1 MAQVTIYKLLP
12 KYFYRPQHTLQTIAL
27 SSYERQDS
35 VGYFSLPMEIRDSIM
50 ELVLTVGD
58 IQLQFTEIDK
68 KMEDMMNEVEQ
79 RLGMPFDDFKG
90 HFELG
95 QHSNLQP
102 PGLQFLATCKQA
114 CAEGFKVF
122 FSTNIFFLPY
132 GPLENTCRYF
142 KEINLEHQLKIQGLG
157 LMFGVQDLTPLA
169 LRVIH
174 GDIQAYY
181 YPFEEPFAAGERR
194 GMIWGEHSGRHLLE
208 IWKQKLGYLRGLPVG
223 MRKVKIGNSSRV
235 QEWEGPQVDDALA
248 GQAAS
253 AWSKEL
259 TRMKSDAGKEVE
271 MLVRAV
277 VEYGDQIGLVVLE
290 NMAKKGWAVDF
301 LDAVLSGD

>member
-1 MAQVTIYKLLP
+1 MAQVKIYELLP

-27 SSYERQDS
+27 SGYQRQDS
-35 VGYFSLPMEIRDSIM
+35 VGFFSLPMEIRDRIM
-50 ELVLTVGD
+50 ELVMAVGD

-79 RLGMPFDDFKG
+79 RLGMPFGDFKG
-90 HFELG
+90 YFKLG
-95 QHSNLQP
+95 QHSTLQS

-132 GPLENTCRYF
+132 GPIENTCRCF

-157 LMFGVQDLTPLA
+157 LMFGIQDLTPLS
-169 LRVIH
+169 LRAIE
-174 GDIQAYY
+174 GDIQAC
-181 YPFEEPFAAGERR
+181 YPFEEPFDPGERQ
-194 GMIWGEHSGRHLLE
+194 GMIWGKHSRRHLLE
-208 IWKQKLGYLRGLPVG
+208 IWEQKLSCLRGLPVD
-223 MRKVKIGNSSRV
+223 MRKVKIGNSLGV
-235 QEWEGPQVDDALA
+235 QEWEGQHLDDALA

-259 TRMKSDAGKEVE
+259 TRMKSDAGKDVE
-271 MLVRAV
+271 MLVREV
-277 VEYGDQIGLVVLE
+277 VDYGDLMGLVVLE
-290 NMAKKGWAVDF
+290 NMVNKGWASDF
-301 LDAVLSGD
+301 LNEVLS